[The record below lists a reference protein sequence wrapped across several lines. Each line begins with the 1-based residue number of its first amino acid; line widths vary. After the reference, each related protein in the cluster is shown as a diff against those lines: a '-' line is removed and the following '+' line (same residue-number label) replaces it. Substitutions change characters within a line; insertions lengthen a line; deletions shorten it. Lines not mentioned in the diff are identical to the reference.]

1 MSISFK
7 RSIDLQKAAQFT
19 FDNMYQYY
27 QRLAPDWDVAKVLQA
42 TEDLENY
49 DILYNHEVVG
59 VLRLQFE
66 GQYCYLRDLQVV
78 PTLQNKGI
86 GKAAL
91 NEAKRRTLNANLTT
105 LTLRVLKISPA
116 LTLYERN
123 GFVIQAEDERFFNMA
138 AELSQS
144 VS

>member
-1 MSISFK
+1 M
-7 RSIDLQKAAQFT
+7 
-19 FDNMYQYY
+19 
-27 QRLAPDWDVAKVLQA
+27 
-42 TEDLENY
+42 
-49 DILYNHEVVG
+49 LYNHEAVG

-66 GQYCYLRDLQVV
+66 SKYCYLRGLQVV

-123 GFVIQAEDERFFNMA
+123 GFVIQGEDERFFNMA

-144 VS
+144 VR

>member
-91 NEAKRRTLNANLTT
+91 NEAKRRTLNAC
-105 LTLRVLKISPA
+105 
-116 LTLYERN
+116 
-123 GFVIQAEDERFFNMA
+123 
-138 AELSQS
+138 
-144 VS
+144 

>member
-1 MSISFK
+1 M
-7 RSIDLQKAAQFT
+7 
-19 FDNMYQYY
+19 
-27 QRLAPDWDVAKVLQA
+27 
-42 TEDLENY
+42 
-49 DILYNHEVVG
+49 
-59 VLRLQFE
+59 
-66 GQYCYLRDLQVV
+66 

-123 GFVIQAEDERFFNMA
+123 GFVIQGEDERFFNMA

-144 VS
+144 VR